1 MGLKDLFVTKPQIV
15 ESADDVA
22 ASLAPVNNSGGLYNY
37 FNYFGS
43 SGITATRA
51 EFMSVPTCARAR
63 NIVCSS
69 NFIDSA

>member
-51 EFMSVPTCARAR
+51 E
-63 NIVCSS
+63 
-69 NFIDSA
+69 